1 MRVLLIYNDGLID
14 SFDTIYDPNQEYAH
28 AQLMSFVEEDD
39 EKEGVFTA
47 GIDLVPIIHTGA
59 HEQPTIR
66 RICSVTFSSDY
77 PHGSRPSIPV
87 VCSMIDGLEK
97 LIVDGAVIWEGEPA
111 PYISDDNYEN
121 VYVERSE
128 RV

>member
-1 MRVLLIYNDGLID
+1 MRVLLIYNDGLVD
-14 SFDTIYDPNQEYAH
+14 SFDTIYDPTQEYAH
-28 AQLMSFVEEDD
+28 AQLMTFVEEDED
-39 EKEGVFTA
+39 HEGRFTC
-47 GIDLVPIIHTGA
+47 GIELVPIIHTGA
-59 HEQPTIR
+59 HEQPNIR
-66 RICSVTFSSDY
+66 RICVATFTSDY

-111 PYISDDNYEN
+111 LYIADGNYEN
-121 VYVERSE
+121 VFVERSE

>member
-1 MRVLLIYNDGLID
+1 MRVLLIYNDGLVD
-14 SFDTIYDPNQEYAH
+14 SFDTIYDPSQEYAH
-28 AQLMSFVEEDD
+28 AQLMTFVEEDD

-87 VCSMIDGLEK
+87 VCGMIDGLEK
-97 LIVDGAVIWEGEPA
+97 LIVDGSVIWEGEPA
-111 PYISDDNYEN
+111 PYISDDNYAN
-121 VYVERSE
+121 VFVERSE